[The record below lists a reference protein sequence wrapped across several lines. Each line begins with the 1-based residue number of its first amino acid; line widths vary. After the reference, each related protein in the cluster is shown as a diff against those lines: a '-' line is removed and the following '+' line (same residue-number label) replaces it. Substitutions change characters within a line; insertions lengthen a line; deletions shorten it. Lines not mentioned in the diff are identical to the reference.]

1 MIWTLIINSHN
12 SWYINY
18 IEKKL
23 IQQIEN
29 NNLSNFVEVVVFET
43 KLKINSKYIS
53 IIDNI
58 EISDNYIIEIYNI
71 IINSDSD
78 CIGLS
83 GSFFIKNNSYSFT
96 NCNNENLIYIPI
108 SQMNPIKLDL
118 IKSKYKNIYSY
129 INCTNISEHINSVEY
144 INKPLVFFEK
154 VIQESYS
161 IIITAYNASK
171 YIEECLDSIENQT
184 YFKDNDN
191 YEILIGVDG
200 CQDTLDTLNSI
211 KNKFRNLK
219 IYMMNS
225 NKGTYITTNT
235 LITLA
240 KYNNIIRFDSDDI
253 MDINLV
259 NTVAHNKKDY
269 DIVVLGYVNF
279 EDDKISNILELGGIV
294 YFKKDIMEIAGGYQ
308 PWRCAADTELLI
320 RLSNVVKI
328 SYLNKAVFYRRIH
341 KNSLTN
347 NSISGYNSE
356 LRNKY
361 SSLIKSSYN
370 NDEIKIE
377 RIINSNY
384 FSIENYEIEKS
395 PIIIDEYKKTLN
407 NVGKIQCIISR
418 DIENNP
424 FEPVKKMIL
433 SNFLSSKY
441 NNTLVILGY
450 NRMICEIS
458 DYRKMYPNKKI
469 VIYQLEQLFDNS
481 SHWYNINSNNEYI
494 RKNTINNKRR
504 LSECDEIWDYDLD
517 NIEFLKKEGFKNI
530 IHKPLEFTNSLIRK
544 NNVITPKYDL
554 LFFGSVNDKRAKIL
568 SILSEKYNLCII
580 APKHEID
587 KYNFKNVFN
596 PKYND
601 ELFNYIF
608 DSKIIINLHYYESE
622 LQEQVRLFELLINNK
637 FIISEKSKR
646 NYYKDLIYEFNDVDD
661 MINKI
666 DFALKNDIWKNI
678 NISEKFKIFNKL
690 KTRILVTTSSFGV
703 PLSSKWVDQII
714 DDKYEIVFNRV
725 SSDNNFSK
733 KLSMSPRLRA
743 KLDRMLMWETHPG
756 FDYYIWLD
764 SSFSI
769 LSQNSIQWIINQCT
783 DVDAVFFKHSK
794 RNSVTEEFNFVF
806 NELNNNNK
814 YLLNRYEDEPLVE
827 ELNSYYLDNNFN
839 DKFLIE
845 SGIFIYSKNIVQ
857 NKEYNIMKEWYYYN
871 CKWSTLDQLSL
882 PYLLQKFKIKF
893 KFFDT
898 NIYNCPYFKFIH
910 WESK

>member
-96 NCNNENLIYIPI
+96 NCNTENLIYIPI

-253 MDINLV
+253 MDKNLV
-259 NTVAHNKKDY
+259 STVAYNKKDY

-279 EDDKISNILELGGIV
+279 EDDKISNRLELGGIV
-294 YFKKDIMEIAGGYQ
+294 YFKKEIMKIAGGYQ
-308 PWRCAADTELLI
+308 PWICAADTELLI

-328 SYLNKAVFYRRIH
+328 SYQILVFQDVDIRHLNYINIK
-341 KNSLTN
+341 
-347 NSISGYNSE
+347 E
-356 LRNKY
+356 LLN
-361 SSLIKSSYN
+361 
-370 NDEIKIE
+370 
-377 RIINSNY
+377 
-384 FSIENYEIEKS
+384 
-395 PIIIDEYKKTLN
+395 EYKKPFVAFDSITQLN
-407 NVGKIQCIISR
+407 ENEIGIYDI
-418 DIENNP
+418 IEN
-424 FEPVKKMIL
+424 EKRL
-433 SNFLSSKY
+433 C
-441 NNTLVILGY
+441 GY
-450 NRMICEIS
+450 GACSIFNR
-458 DYRKMYPNKKI
+458 
-469 VIYQLEQLFDNS
+469 EQ
-481 SHWYNINSNNEYI
+481 
-494 RKNTINNKRR
+494 
-504 LSECDEIWDYDLD
+504 
-517 NIEFLKKEGFKNI
+517 
-530 IHKPLEFTNSLIRK
+530 
-544 NNVITPKYDL
+544 
-554 LFFGSVNDKRAKIL
+554 
-568 SILSEKYNLCII
+568 
-580 APKHEID
+580 
-587 KYNFKNVFN
+587 
-596 PKYND
+596 
-601 ELFNYIF
+601 
-608 DSKIIINLHYYESE
+608 
-622 LQEQVRLFELLINNK
+622 
-637 FIISEKSKR
+637 FIISGGFS
-646 NYYKDLIYEFNDVDD
+646 NLIFGWGVEDTIMNDRVNEYE
-661 MINKI
+661 
-666 DFALKNDIWKNI
+666 
-678 NISEKFKIFNKL
+678 
-690 KTRILVTTSSFGV
+690 R
-703 PLSSKWVDQII
+703 
-714 DDKYEIVFNRV
+714 Y
-725 SSDNNFSK
+725 
-733 KLSMSPRLRA
+733 
-743 KLDRMLMWETHPG
+743 
-756 FDYYIWLD
+756 
-764 SSFSI
+764 
-769 LSQNSIQWIINQCT
+769 NQ
-783 DVDAVFFKHSK
+783 
-794 RNSVTEEFNFVF
+794 
-806 NELNNNNK
+806 
-814 YLLNRYEDEPLVE
+814 
-827 ELNSYYLDNNFN
+827 
-839 DKFLIE
+839 
-845 SGIFIYSKNIVQ
+845 
-857 NKEYNIMKEWYYYN
+857 
-871 CKWSTLDQLSL
+871 SL
-882 PYLLQKFKIKF
+882 GPF
-893 KFFDT
+893 
-898 NIYNCPYFKFIH
+898 H
-910 WESK
+910 